1 LVKQLNEGFDRKL
14 TLISAPAGYGKTTLL
29 SEWIQSGDNLFCWVT
44 LDESDNDQK
53 RFLSY
58 LFASLK
64 TINIEIDAQT
74 INRLQS
80 YQESIL
86 DDLLIAIINQLSDI
100 PFPFAVV
107 LDDYHHISSENVHHV
122 VEFLLEHL
130 PPHAHLVIATRA
142 DPPLPIGLFRA
153 RNQLTELRSSDL
165 QFSPEESDT
174 LFNQINSLDITTQ
187 NIEAIVSRTGG
198 WVTGLQMASLAL
210 KGRSD
215 PNQYIQTFS
224 GSHDY
229 IVDFL
234 TTQVLQEQPKNIQ
247 EFLLSTSILAR
258 FSATLCEAVSGQKNG
273 HAILK
278 NLKDDNL
285 FLISLD
291 DHNEWYAYYQ
301 LFRDLLFQRL
311 VETNPSMIPTLYQ
324 NASEWFE
331 AHGYFME
338 AITYA
343 IRGEH
348 FEKALALI
356 AMHAEETISQGGV
369 TILIQWVKKIP
380 EELVKSNFQVC
391 LYYSWALLIHRDA
404 PNKIEKQIENLEKFY
419 STYPGEILAVK
430 AYQATLQGKITNSTE
445 YARQALE
452 LLPENALFVR
462 QLTALNLSASLF
474 LAGEILEGE
483 KMLEEVVKLSLKSGN
498 SMIAVVTLCRIG
510 SIRMQK
516 GDLSTAGDSYQRALE
531 AARDENGSLLP
542 SACEA
547 YFGLGKIKW
556 ERFELDSANQY
567 LIDGIELSKQWS
579 EVSAIESYI
588 VLAQLKQTLGET
600 AEANQLLQTAQKI
613 TNKNS
618 FTQSG
623 SLYVA
628 SQNAYLRLRQ
638 KEYHFSENWANE
650 RGLSKYLESEKL
662 EASSNFGVDFI
673 RNIELIVYARI
684 LVAKLQYNEAF
695 NLIEKL
701 TPILE
706 TFGQKNKL
714 IEAMILKALINY
726 KQGNED
732 LARTEIK
739 EALRLAS
746 PGKFIRVFIDE
757 GPEIIHLIQQVEQ
770 QGYTSQLIEQIL
782 AGAGL
787 QKKTPAHSEN
797 LAVLIEPLSDREIDV
812 LRRLDSDLPV
822 PEIADQLV
830 VTVSTLRTHIR
841 NIYQKLGVHSR
852 FEAVSKAKDLKII

>member
-1 LVKQLNEGFDRKL
+1 
-14 TLISAPAGYGKTTLL
+14 
-29 SEWIQSGDNLFCWVT
+29 VT

-107 LDDYHHISSENVHHV
+107 LDDYHHIRSENVHHA

-301 LFRDLLFQRL
+301 LFRDLLYQRL

-516 GDLSTAGDSYQRALE
+516 GDLSTAGDYYQRALE

-650 RGLSKYLESEKL
+650 RGLSKYLKSEKL

-787 QKKTPAHSEN
+787 QKKTPAHSKN